1 MKILYI
7 IGSLGMGGAERQ
19 LLYLVQGIARLADV
33 TVVSLSRSDVRLLP
47 EFERLAGVQTVLCR
61 KRLGLDPMLIPRLVA
76 VLRRERPVIVHTYL
90 RTAGYW
96 GRVAAY
102 FAGVPIRVA
111 SERNV
116 EIERGRLANL
126 LDRMLASVTDRVVV
140 NATAIRDHLITVE
153 GIDSARIE
161 VIHNGVPASQA
172 LLEPELRTARRDL
185 GIEKF
190 EYVVAFIGRLVPQ
203 KNPGLFLEMA
213 QAVLQSGLKC
223 GFVLVG
229 DGPMRISLREQAHNL
244 GIEES
249 IRFIGVRNDVPRI
262 LRVVDLLVL
271 TSDWEGLPNVILEA
285 LAAGVPAVATNVGG
299 VGELLTDGIT
309 GYVVPPRDLSTLVDR
324 VIGLLSDRGF
334 RVVCGRRGREYV
346 ESHFSISG
354 MVDNTVALYNRLL
367 RIRGLPEMPLVQSER
382 VG

>member
-7 IGSLGMGGAERQ
+7 IGGLGRGGAERQ
-19 LLYLVQGIARLADV
+19 LFYLARGVARLADV
-33 TVVSLSRSDVRLLP
+33 TVVSFAGPNAALLP
-47 EFERLAGVQTVLCR
+47 EFERLTGVQTVLCR
-61 KRLGLDPMLIPRLVA
+61 KRSGLDLMLIPRLVA

-102 FAGVPIRVA
+102 LAGVPIRIA

-172 LLEPELRTARRDL
+172 LLEPDLRTARREL

-229 DGPMRISLREQAHNL
+229 DGPMRIRLREQAHNL

-262 LRVVDLLVL
+262 LRVVNLLVL
-271 TSDWEGLPNVILEA
+271 TSDWEGQPNVILEA
-285 LAAGVPAVATNVGG
+285 LAAGVPAVATKVGG
-299 VGELLTDGIT
+299 VSELLTDGIT
-309 GYVVPPRDLSTLVDR
+309 GYVVPPRDLPKLVDR
-324 VIGLLSDRGF
+324 VIGMLSDSDF
-334 RVVCGRRGREYV
+334 RAECGGRGREYV
-346 ESHFSISG
+346 QTHFSVSAMI
-354 MVDNTVALYNRLL
+354 DRTVALYNSAL
-367 RIRGLPEMPLVQSER
+367 RSKGFSELR
-382 VG
+382 PV